1 MTADYGAATISRDVS
16 VLHAIFATAKREE
29 LVESNP
35 AERAERPKL
44 PRRSWRI
51 LSEDSVRSIALSP
64 RLVEALSGHYA
75 RTAYKGDGELVFCHP
90 DKGSMYGAERFVEAL
105 GKALRAAGITDHL
118 RAFHD
123 LRHTCI
129 TNDAAAG
136 ASPIAV
142 MAKAGHANMRTT
154 QTYLHLAGVV
164 FRDEAARLEN
174 RLLAAELS
182 TEVST
187 RLSEPEPTSDDLSR
201 MGKPETV
208 G

>member
-1 MTADYGAATISRDVS
+1 VRDS
-16 VLHAIFATAKREE
+16 KT
-29 LVESNP
+29 
-35 AERAERPKL
+35 
-44 PRRSWRI
+44 
-51 LSEDSVRSIALSP
+51 EDGVRSIALSP
-64 RLVEALSGHYA
+64 RLVAELSGHYK
-75 RTAYKGDGELVFCHP
+75 RTEYRGDDELVFCHP
-90 DKGSMYGAERFVEAL
+90 ERGTVYRAETFGEAL
-105 GKALRAAGITDHL
+105 GKALRTAGISDRL

-164 FRDEAARLEN
+164 FRDEAERLEV
-174 RLLAAELS
+174 RLLSAELS
-182 TEVST
+182 TQSST
-187 RLSEPEPTSDDLSR
+187 RLSEPEPTSDDLAR
-201 MGKPETV
+201 VGKPEAV